1 MHWRRIWQPTP
12 VFLPGESQGREP
24 GGLLSVGS
32 WRVRHDWSNLAAA
45 AAAPLWIISFYSVP
59 ITWLQRFSPCLGNY
73 KRNSLMWWKARM
85 WALMS
90 ETRVRFLMY
99 IFKSHMTMDLMF
111 NLISPKFPTQNDR
124 NNSCLVK
131 MHVDT
136 CIQLSF
142 KSNSYLH
149 EYVLS
154 HAQFFATPWTAAHQA
169 PLSMGFPRQEYWSG
183 YFLFQGIFLIQGS
196 NPHFQHL
203 LHYRWILYHWAHQGS
218 PSNPIC
224 DSMWGGVTV
233 HILKGREGYQLNM
246 AWLLSI
252 CNLFLGNGRHR
263 PPRLIHDRVY
273 KEIQS
278 QTSRPVCCLVG
289 LSCKETP
296 VLKERPNSRNVKT
309 LKKKKPES

>member
-1 MHWRRIWQPTP
+1 MIGITPALWRCMLIHAYNFHLNPTHICMNTC
-12 VFLPGESQGREP
+12 
-24 GGLLSVGS
+24 SVM
-32 WRVRHDWSNLAAA
+32 
-45 AAAPLWIISFYSVP
+45 P
-59 ITWLQRFSPCLGNY
+59 
-73 KRNSLMWWKARM
+73 NSLQPLELLPIRLLCPWDFPGKNT
-85 WALMS
+85 
-90 ETRVRFLMY
+90 EVGCHFLLQM
-99 IFKSHMTMDLMF
+99 
-111 NLISPKFPTQNDR
+111 
-124 NNSCLVK
+124 
-131 MHVDT
+131 
-136 CIQLSF
+136 
-142 KSNSYLH
+142 
-149 EYVLS
+149 
-154 HAQFFATPWTAAHQA
+154 
-169 PLSMGFPRQEYWSG
+169 
-183 YFLFQGIFLIQGS
+183 IFLIQGS

-263 PPRLIHDRVY
+263 PPRLIHNRVY

-309 LKKKKPES
+309 LKKKKTES